1 MVWNRQ
7 RDAKRFLRR
16 LLPTEPGFAGGLDG
30 SDLTQAVEGYQHRLL
45 DEIGQLNRRVDLL
58 EHAIAAMPVGVLI
71 TDASGEEILRS
82 AKFFD
87 SSTPHGALT
96 KHAVDNLIARSGLG
110 EPVSEIIEVQGP
122 PRSSFQV
129 TAQGLV
135 GAIEAVTTDLDV
147 DETSATFRPRIGTV
161 AFVSDITEARRIEAI
176 RRDFISNI
184 SHELRT
190 PVGAIA
196 ILAET
201 LTGETDPATAQRL
214 TLRLEHEAH
223 RMARMVDDLLSLSRV
238 EAEGGF
244 VYESTS
250 VASILPSVIERTEAN
265 SELRNVTLE
274 CEPLE
279 HDLFVMC
286 DRRQLLSALTNLVD
300 NAIKYSGEGSTV
312 HVSAA
317 LEDDNGR
324 AMIAFRVKDEGM
336 GIPARERERIFERF
350 YRVDKARAR
359 DTGGTGLGLAIVRHV
374 AVNHNGEVR
383 VESFEGMGST
393 FVLTIPTP

>member
-7 RDAKRFLRR
+7 QEAKRFLRK
-16 LLPTEPGFAGGLDG
+16 LLPSGVTLSSDLDG
-30 SDLTQAVEGYQHRLL
+30 NELTRAVEGYQQGLI
-45 DEIGQLNRRVDLL
+45 DETVQLKRRVVLL
-58 EHAIAAMPVGVLI
+58 ERAIAAMPVGVFI
-71 TDASGEEILRS
+71 TDITGDEILRS
-82 AKFFD
+82 AEFFD

-96 KHAVDNLIARSGLG
+96 KHTVDVLISRAGMG
-110 EPVSEIIEVQGP
+110 EPVSEIIEVQTP
-122 PRSSFQV
+122 PRRTFQV
-129 TAQGLV
+129 TAEGLV
-135 GAIEAVTTDLDV
+135 GDIEVTTTDDEV
-147 DETSATFRPRIGTV
+147 QETSTSYRQRIGTV
-161 AFVSDITEARRIEAI
+161 AFVNDITEARRIDAI

-214 TLRLEHEAH
+214 TMRLEKEAH
-223 RMARMVDDLLSLSRV
+223 RMADMVSDLLSLSSV

-244 VYESTS
+244 IYESTP
-250 VASILPSVIERTEAN
+250 VDSILPSVIERTEAN
-265 SELRNVTLE
+265 AELRKVTVNCDSFGSDLNVVGE
-274 CEPLE
+274 
-279 HDLFVMC
+279 
-286 DRRQLLSALTNLVD
+286 RRQLISALTNLVD

-312 HVSAA
+312 TISAA
-317 LEDDNGR
+317 SEDNDGR
-324 AMIAFRVKDEGM
+324 AMIAFRVQDQGM

-374 AVNHNGEVR
+374 AVNHNGDVR

-393 FVLTIPTP
+393 FVLTIPAS